1 MALRGAVVFGRQR
14 PGQVPLSPS
23 QGTRVSE
30 RRIVSVVVSGLGAAD
45 PASLNLWGA
54 MGEQWMGSC
63 LGCFLQPTAVVEY
76 ADCLLS

>member
-23 QGTRVSE
+23 QGTRAGE
-30 RRIVSVVVSGLGAAD
+30 RRIVSVMMSGLGAAD

-63 LGCFLQPTAVVEY
+63 LGCFLQPTAVVE
-76 ADCLLS
+76 